1 MKRQIQLES
10 TIANARKMDSD
21 IAWQTI
27 YNWVMT
33 YQPKHEESQNDNPH
47 WIKRLLTTASSN

>member
-47 WIKRLLTTASSN
+47 WIKRLLTTA